1 MSENMA
7 IDLRGLASRAEQ
19 PDPSHFV
26 EDTPSGDS
34 ITLQDERASST
45 ARIVALAR
53 LLDTP
58 QHKDALSYLVDE
70 LGRTD
75 LSPEWREATV
85 FAAEDLH
92 FPPEL
97 RAAAGD
103 RLLGIASSL
112 RYESEVQDRVVWSAL
127 RRGASLLAQ
136 EQVERL
142 LPFLRGGPVD
152 TRAVALQAVT
162 RLFESQPS
170 RSPVPSVADRA
181 YQFTTK
187 FLDPDVFS
195 AGEPSLIARFAVS
208 ALAVLGDPRLQQA
221 LDQVK
226 VLNRGFLTRRLHQE
240 LLRIRNSWL
249 DRGVPCDHPA
259 VKNIDDGLAR

>member
-1 MSENMA
+1 MSENTA
-7 IDLRGLASRAEQ
+7 TDLRDLTSRTKE

-26 EDTPSGDS
+26 DDTPADDW
-34 ITLQDERASST
+34 TALQDERASPT
-45 ARIVALAR
+45 ARIAALGQ
-53 LLDTP
+53 LTDTP
-58 QHKDALSYLVDE
+58 QQKDARRYLVNE

-75 LSPEWREATV
+75 APPEWRDAMV

-97 RAAAGD
+97 RSVAGE
-103 RLLGIASSL
+103 RLLAIASTV
-112 RYESEVQDRVVWSAL
+112 RSEPEGLDNVVWSAL
-127 RRGASLLAQ
+127 RRGASFLTP

-142 LPFLRGGPVD
+142 LPFLQGGPVN
-152 TRAVALQAVT
+152 TRAVALQALT
-162 RLFESQPS
+162 RLFESQPPE
-170 RSPVPSVADRA
+170 SPILSVADRA

-187 FLDPDVFS
+187 FLDPDVFA

-208 ALAVLGDPRLQQA
+208 TLAVLGDPRLHQA
-221 LDQVK
+221 LEQVK
-226 VLNRGFLTRRLHQE
+226 ALNRGFLTRRLQQE

>member
-1 MSENMA
+1 MWPSIIA
-7 IDLRGLASRAEQ
+7 VSPRGRNRPTALTLLKILPPVIGLPCKTRVPAQPCGSRRSFEL
-19 PDPSHFV
+19 V
-26 EDTPSGDS
+26 
-34 ITLQDERASST
+34 
-45 ARIVALAR
+45 
-53 LLDTP
+53 DTP
-58 QHKDALSYLVDE
+58 QQKDALSYLVDE

-75 LSPEWREATV
+75 IPPEWRDATV

-97 RAAAGD
+97 RAAAAD
-103 RLLGIASSL
+103 RLLAIASAL
-112 RYESEVQDRVVWSAL
+112 RSESEVQDKVVWSAL
-127 RRGASLLAQ
+127 RRGASLLTQ
-136 EQVERL
+136 VQVERL
-142 LPFLRGGPVD
+142 LPFMQGGRVD

-162 RLFESQPS
+162 RLFESQPPE
-170 RSPVPSVADRA
+170 SPIPSVADRT
-181 YQFTTK
+181 YEFTTK
-187 FLDPDVFS
+187 LLDPDVFA

-226 VLNRGFLTRRLHQE
+226 ALNRGFLIRRLHQE
-240 LLRIRNSWL
+240 LLRIRNGWL